1 MPTITHEWLTV
12 KQAAD
17 YLQVSESTIIRWIKN
32 GTLAASQ
39 IGSTYRI
46 SAATIERMLEAGKQ

>member
-12 KQAAD
+12 KQAAE
-17 YLQVSESTIIRWIKN
+17 YLQVSEATIIRWIKN
-32 GTLAASQ
+32 GTLVASQ

-46 SAATIERMLEAGKQ
+46 AAATIERMLEAGKQ